1 MRFLRLAAV
10 GAALYYFFDRQQG
23 ARRRALA
30 RDRVL
35 GLLGRAPLAPAAGV
49 RAETEALRRM
59 GEGDAGEPA
68 SADDKT
74 LKAKIESEVF
84 REAEAQ
90 KGDVNVDVELG
101 VVYLRGQVDDESMIG
116 DLESRVRSVQGVT
129 RIENYLSTPGA

>member
-10 GAALYYFFDRQQG
+10 GAALLYFFDRQQG
-23 ARRRALA
+23 ARRRTMA
-30 RDRVL
+30 RERVL
-35 GLLGRAPLAPAAGV
+35 GLLGRTPLAPGAAV
-49 RAETEALRRM
+49 RAETDALRRL
-59 GEGDAGEPA
+59 GDGDAGEPA
-68 SADDKT
+68 AADDKT

-84 REAEAQ
+84 REAETQ

-116 DLESRVRSVQGVT
+116 DLEARVRSVQGVT